1 MKLLFSKLLITLAAV
16 FAINSAVFADGEME
30 GKTAY
35 TAVNIWYDHPMKIW
49 STNYHAGAMLPVGT
63 KVTIDEV
70 SRKAITFTEESGG
83 TYRVL
88 IKLKHN
94 NVPAPQLAKRLF
106 STKNP
111 MAKGGKYSKFTKKER
126 NNIENGTIAIGMS
139 KEAVIMAYGYPPTV
153 RTHNIKQNSWTFW
166 KNRWVT
172 RVIRFK
178 NNKVS
183 NIQG

>member
-1 MKLLFSKLLITLAAV
+1 MKLLFPKLLITLFAV
-16 FAINSAVFADGEME
+16 LALNTAVIADDSME

-35 TAVNIWYDHPMKIW
+35 TVVNIWYDHPMKIL
-49 STNYHAGAMLPVGT
+49 STNYHAGAMLPMGT

-70 SRKAITFTEESGG
+70 NRKAITFTEESGA
-83 TYRVL
+83 TYR
-88 IKLKHN
+88 IRIHIKHN
-94 NVPAPQLAKRLF
+94 NIPAEKLVHRLF
-106 STKNP
+106 SAKDP
-111 MAKGGKYSKFTKKER
+111 KAKGGKFTKFSKKER
-126 NNIENGTIAIGMS
+126 NNIENGTIAMGMS

-153 RTHNIKQNSWTFW
+153 RTHNIKQNSWTYW